1 MKGFTID
8 KNLIFVQ
15 NINHSVSFPSRAH
28 SDLIEIENNSFWFKH
43 RNEII
48 KKVIKRFPFE
58 GDLVDIGGGTTDI
71 TIYSEGSIV
80 HTAVLSLGGDHLTR
94 DIAIGLRTPLAEAQE
109 IKHKY
114 GVAMTSMVDQNE
126 TIPVLSVGGR
136 KTKTMQWS
144 RQPAAGRRSVR

>member
-15 NINHSVSFPSRAH
+15 KINHSVSFPSRAH

-58 GDLVDIGGGTTDI
+58 GDLVVSVELCSNI
-71 TIYSEGSIV
+71 TCYM
-80 HTAVLSLGGDHLTR
+80 AL
-94 DIAIGLRTPLAEAQE
+94 
-109 IKHKY
+109 
-114 GVAMTSMVDQNE
+114 
-126 TIPVLSVGGR
+126 
-136 KTKTMQWS
+136 
-144 RQPAAGRRSVR
+144 VRF